1 MLVSLRSV
9 VCRGGGFSLSSL
21 CAAYCWFTH
30 SMDILEMQRGGPTVT
45 VNLALMS
52 NDGINPSLV

>member
-1 MLVSLRSV
+1 M
-9 VCRGGGFSLSSL
+9 SSL